1 MVTVLPRVSL
11 YPQTTVPVRYNRIGV
26 VGVTE
31 ASVVIAVSSP
41 HRRDALDAVNFAIQ
55 ERKARNGSYM
65 VRSSTTVLSGY

>member
-41 HRRDALDAVNFAIQ
+41 HRTP
-55 ERKARNGSYM
+55 
-65 VRSSTTVLSGY
+65 STSPSKS